1 MGSLPPLFYLKY
13 IKYKIAKSYFI
24 LIYFISKN
32 LNTLF
37 DILFFM
43 GEEKTP
49 KLLEGISSLKLNQEV
64 LEEYNKEKG
73 KIKQQIW
80 LPIQYFTKL
89 LEMKNKTG
97 IAVNVL
103 VSLITMSAIKNI
115 NAFIRIVEIEKPL
128 EVRTKQYVYPC
139 LICWEE
145 HFSLESLKAHVKNVH
160 KIELERLIK
169 YE

>member
-1 MGSLPPLFYLKY
+1 
-13 IKYKIAKSYFI
+13 
-24 LIYFISKN
+24 
-32 LNTLF
+32 
-37 DILFFM
+37 M

-49 KLLEGISSLKLNQEV
+49 KLLEGISSLRIEQSI

-80 LPIQYFTKL
+80 LPIEYFVKL
-89 LEMKNKTG
+89 LEIKNKTG
-97 IAVNVL
+97 IAVNTL
-103 VSLITMSAIKNI
+103 CSLIIISALKNI
-115 NAFIRIVEIEKPL
+115 QTFIRIVEIEKPL
-128 EVRTKQYVYPC
+128 EVRTKQFVYVCYM
-139 LICWEE
+139 CWEE